1 MIIRFRKRPGKV
13 GVYLLVALLGGIVG
27 GIIARV
33 GDRGSSSAFSSP
45 NPVYREVIDRPAGNS
60 NTVASTEPAV
70 QVVKKVG
77 PAVIRIDTTIKPR
90 DPIFGGFGGDEES
103 FGEGSGFIINGK
115 ERLAVTNN
123 HVVEG
128 AQRIQVTLS
137 DKRTLGAKV
146 VGTDP
151 IGDVAL
157 IRLDGNGNLP
167 EVPFGD
173 SDKLEIGQV
182 VIAIGNPL
190 GFENTVTEGVL
201 SAIGRRL
208 PGGEPGQT
216 RPIPLDDLL
225 QTDAAINPGNSGG
238 PLLDAYGRVIGMN
251 TAIISRAQG
260 IGFAVAANSIKRA
273 VTDLLAHGHVIRSWI
288 GISMLDLT
296 PALQKQIGL
305 TRNGVQGVVVAG
317 VRPGEP
323 ADKGGLRKNDV
334 ITAINGKPFTNGE
347 QLRHTI
353 RDTRPGDKITLKGIR
368 NNQDTT
374 WTVTIGEMPS
384 ADQLQ
389 TAPER

>member
-1 MIIRFRKRPGKV
+1 MKITFRRRSGKA
-13 GVYLLVALLGGIVG
+13 GLYLLVALLGGIVG
-27 GIIARV
+27 GIVARV
-33 GDRGSSSAFSSP
+33 GDRPATTLIGG
-45 NPVYREVIDRPAGNS
+45 PVRPYTEVVEKGASLAAG
-60 NTVASTEPAV
+60 EPAV

-77 PAVIRIDTTIKPR
+77 PAVIRIDTKSKVR
-90 DPIFGGFGGDEES
+90 DPIFGGFGTSDEES
-103 FGEGSGFIINGK
+103 IGEGSGFVINGH

-128 AQRIQVTLS
+128 AERIQVTLS
-137 DKRTLGAKV
+137 DKRTLSATV

-157 IRLDGNGNLP
+157 IRIEGAGVLP

-190 GFENTVTEGVL
+190 GFENTVTQGVL

-208 PGGEPGQT
+208 PGEPGAA
-216 RPIPLDDLL
+216 RAIPLDDLL

-238 PLLDAYGRVIGMN
+238 PLLDAYGRVVGMN

-273 VTDLLAHGHVIRSWI
+273 VADLLQHGKVIRAWI

-296 PALQKQIGL
+296 PALAKQAGL
-305 TRNGVQGVVVAG
+305 KRTNVQGVIVAG

-323 ADKGGLRKNDV
+323 AEKAGLQKND
-334 ITAINGKPFTNGE
+334 ILTAVNGKPFTNGE
-347 QLRHTI
+347 QLRHAI
-353 RDTRPGDKITLKGIR
+353 RDSHPGDKLTIQGVR
-368 NNQDTT
+368 NNQDQS
-374 WTVTIGEMPS
+374 WTVTIGEMPP
-384 ADQLQ
+384 AEQLQ
-389 TAPER
+389 PGR